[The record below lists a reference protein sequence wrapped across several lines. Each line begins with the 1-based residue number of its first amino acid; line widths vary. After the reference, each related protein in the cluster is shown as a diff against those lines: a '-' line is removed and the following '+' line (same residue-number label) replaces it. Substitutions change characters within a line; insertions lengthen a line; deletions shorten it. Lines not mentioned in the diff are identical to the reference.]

1 MLIWSGTVSISNK
14 AKQQI
19 LRSKT
24 SAKFPFLIEIT
35 HEVYGTY
42 RYINADTDIVFEG
55 NTFEASSFSI
65 LPPKKD
71 GSDISNATLSI
82 SDIDQTWIEKIR
94 STQKRACIR
103 FIAAFIYN
111 NEGTMMIEALEDME
125 FQLVNASWG
134 DTGTISWS
142 MVYDTIMD
150 INIPCDTATFS
161 KVPGVS

>member
-1 MLIWSGTVSISNK
+1 MSISNK

-42 RYINADTDIVFEG
+42 RYINADRDIEFEG
-55 NTFEASSFSI
+55 NTFTAASFSI

-71 GSDISNATLSI
+71 GADITNATLSI

-94 STQKRACIR
+94 STQKKATIR
-103 FIAAFIYN
+103 FIAAFVFN
-111 NEGTMMIEALEDME
+111 NEGTVIIEALEDME
-125 FQLVNASWG
+125 FKLVNATWG
-134 DTGTISWS
+134 ETGVINWT
-142 MVYDTIMD
+142 MVYDTILD
-150 INIPCDTATFS
+150 INIPCDSATFS